1 MNIALLEDNPSIL
14 DYLSTALEMVGHS
27 VHTFIE
33 CPSLYEALFEEGSPR
48 SPLPFDVLLVDLLL
62 PGDISGLEA
71 IRTIREDPS
80 TRHLPIIIVSACSQN
95 ELEEVHKEF
104 PDIPILR
111 KPFKT
116 QALLE
121 QIEAVAPAG

>member
-14 DYLSTALEMVGHS
+14 DYLSTALEMVGHR
-27 VHTFIE
+27 VHAFIDS
-33 CPSLYEALFEEGSPR
+33 PSLYEALFEEGNVR
-48 SPLPFDVLLVDLLL
+48 LPLPCDVLLVDLLL

-80 TRHLPIIIVSACSQN
+80 TRHLPIIIISACSQS
-95 ELEEVHKEF
+95 ELEEVRKEF

-111 KPFKT
+111 KPFKM

-121 QIEAVAPAG
+121 HIEAVTPAG

>member
-14 DYLSTALEMVGHS
+14 DYLSTALEMVGHR

-33 CPSLYEALFEEGSPR
+33 SPSLYEALFEEGSPR

-80 TRHLPIIIVSACSQN
+80 TRHLPIIIVSACSQS

-104 PDIPILR
+104 SDIPILR